1 MLSTKK
7 DIGSHIKFVIAGAGV
22 ASASPAIVTAGGAG
36 DATKVTGQTIDRM
49 GYESLSLGIG
59 YYAELADTKTL
70 AFAVE
75 YQFSADGSNWDT
87 AVVVQ
92 ASTVKAT
99 GATPTTDYHGV
110 AKYDLDLQ
118 SLGSAMKRYIRFNI
132 TPDLSNTASDLATW
146 VAIAALGGADV
157 LPAA

>member
-7 DIGSHIKFVIAGAGV
+7 DIGSHIKAAVAGASV
-22 ASASPAIVTAGGAG
+22 ASSAPAIVTAGGAG
-36 DATKVTGQTIDRM
+36 DATKVTGQSIDRQ
-49 GYESLSLGIG
+49 GYESLSLLIPF
-59 YYAELADTKTL
+59 YAELADTKTFAL
-70 AFAVE
+70 AVE
-75 YQFSADGSNWDT
+75 YQESSDNSNWDT

-118 SLGSAMKRYIRFNI
+118 AKKRYIRFNV
-132 TPDLSNTASDLATW
+132 TPDLNAANTDIAVWTA
-146 VAIAALGGADV
+146 VAVLGGADV